1 MEVAT
6 TGPAETREEF
16 RLETLQRSGLLDSEP
31 EEFFDRLT
39 KLATEVLGVPVA
51 LISLVDRDRQFFK
64 SQAGLPEPL
73 ATKRETPLSHSFC
86 QYVVVS
92 GQPLVVN
99 DAREIPLV
107 RDNLAVRDFN
117 VAAYAGIPLRAANG
131 DTLGSFCALDMKP
144 REWSVRDVELLRGFA
159 DQAMIEINLRL
170 EIGELRTDLTSSR
183 ALHAERALLVRQNI
197 HDLRTPTTA
206 VLLGLDAVAEAGP
219 LNPTQKKFLD
229 LARTNANALGA
240 LINELLRSSMASD
253 ADAAAFPLEE
263 ISTTLLLQRA
273 LEQVE
278 PLAERAEIAIQ
289 EDPIADVILHQ
300 VDARELVRVLVNL
313 LTNAIKFTP
322 RSRNVFISVEEIPE
336 TNAVRFSVRDEGI
349 GIAAQDIPLLFR
361 DGSRLNRHASW
372 AFSSGIGLAYCKRAV
387 EAHGG
392 TIEVQSQL
400 DVGSRFSFVIPRSGK
415 PTTAE
420 S

>member
-1 MEVAT
+1 MQAAT
-6 TGPAETREEF
+6 TNPAQMREEF
-16 RLETLQRSGLLDSEP
+16 RLETLQRSGLLDSAP
-31 EEFFDRLT
+31 EDFFDRLT

-51 LISLVDRDRQFFK
+51 LISLIDRDRQFFK

-73 ATKRETPLSHSFC
+73 ASTRETPLSHSFC

-117 VAAYAGIPLRAANG
+117 VAAYAGIPLQAANG

-144 REWSVRDVELLRGFA
+144 REWSLRDIELLCGFA

-183 ALHAERALLVRQNI
+183 ALHDERALLVRQNI

-206 VLLGLDAVAEAGP
+206 VLLGLDAVEQAGP
-219 LNPTQKKFLD
+219 LNPTQQKFLD

-240 LINELLRSSMASD
+240 LINELLQSSMAS
-253 ADAAAFPLEE
+253 AASAAAFPLEKC
-263 ISTTLLLQRA
+263 STTQLLQRA

-278 PLAERAEIAIQ
+278 PLAERAQIPIHEEA
-289 EDPIADVILHQ
+289 IADVVLHQ

-322 RSRNVFISVEEIPE
+322 RGRNVFITVEEIPQ
-336 TNAVRFSVRDEGI
+336 TAAVRFSVSDEGI

-361 DGSRLNRHASW
+361 DGSRLNRHASLD
-372 AFSSGIGLAYCKRAV
+372 FSSGIGLAYCKRVV

-392 TIEVQSQL
+392 SIEVRSEL
-400 DVGSRFSFVIPRSGK
+400 GVGSSFSFVIPRAGK
-415 PTTAE
+415 PPALE